1 MCICLGLIFYVFFW
15 FSFDYSFVVCFC
27 GVKGCSF
34 MQKIMI
40 EIGIPCSTMK
50 KFVIENNTDWSRSLP
65 PKIADFL
72 HSGTGYIKI
81 VVFVL

>member
-1 MCICLGLIFYVFFW
+1 
-15 FSFDYSFVVCFC
+15 
-27 GVKGCSF
+27 